1 MPDFPS
7 WKRTNVGF
15 PEAVQLGRSQ
25 LGRVVSDLRAGAGLA
40 TRAVPTRAVEI
51 AEQTRG
57 RFEQLPG
64 VVLGELRRR
73 VNLLD
78 LATKQDVAAQS
89 KLGRNRVSF
98 VLKEFLEA
106 QRDHDEA
113 LLESLRSELREELQ
127 SFAAAVDDNLFAID
141 EQPPSTDL
149 GAPRRPPADLDY
161 LPDDEIE
168 LEDYD
173 AIGSTDDDDDLM
185 GDEVTIRKRGS
196 R

>member
-1 MPDFPS
+1 MSQFPP
-7 WKRTNVGF
+7 WTRPIAALTDVVTELAARAK
-15 PEAVQLGRSQ
+15 EATTTIPAS
-25 LGRVVSDLRAGAGLA
+25 
-40 TRAVPTRAVEI
+40 AVEL
-51 AEQTRG
+51 AGRTRS
-57 RFEQLPG
+57 RCEQLPLAM
-64 VVLGELRRR
+64 VGELRRR
-73 VNLLD
+73 VNVLD
-78 LATKQDVAAQS
+78 LATKHDVAVQS

-106 QRDHDEA
+106 QRSHDEA

-161 LPDDEIE
+161 LPDDGEIE